1 MLVYPSGGTIGTIFS
16 ASAEQNSR
24 QPTDI
29 SKQKGRLDYIAS
41 TFFIVLMESV
51 LCELV
56 SGAIS
61 LFYRSGVRFKLLDKL
76 HGIDSTHVQAFRD
89 DLDTRLEP
97 KPCDTKI
104 AYFIK

>member
-61 LFYRSGVRFKLLDKL
+61 LFYREN
-76 HGIDSTHVQAFRD
+76 TA
-89 DLDTRLEP
+89 
-97 KPCDTKI
+97 KI
-104 AYFIK
+104 AEMEPFCEYFAQENT